1 MTYQNDRRSVKK
13 RIQSKVPEKL
23 TRETNSH
30 NITEIS
36 REGEIETVLP
46 VDSISDETISINIK
60 NNEKPEINQYWEI
73 SNGKDSLYAY
83 VVETD
88 RFVVQFFEPNTSKSD
103 AYWLSNVKFEV
114 LDEDYIQKVKDPQ
127 LVAVGRS
134 RVNYVF

>member
-23 TRETNSH
+23 TREINSH